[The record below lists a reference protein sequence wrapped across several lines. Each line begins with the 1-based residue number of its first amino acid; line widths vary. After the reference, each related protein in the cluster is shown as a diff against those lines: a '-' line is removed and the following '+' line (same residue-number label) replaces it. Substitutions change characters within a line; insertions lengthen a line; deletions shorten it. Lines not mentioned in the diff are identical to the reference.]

1 LFYKEIIVK
10 AGWSMYSEINIQ
22 YNNQVVAKRKG
33 VEDVMAD
40 SLRTLQ
46 LIQLIADN
54 AKRLSEDSLQTI
66 VQDNEK
72 NSPNSNM
79 IQQSIERDENSDSSQ
94 VLEPDNFEANVENKK
109 SAVIVKQNLDK
120 QKKTNKKLPK
130 AVLKKQS
137 L

>member
-1 LFYKEIIVK
+1 
-10 AGWSMYSEINIQ
+10 
-22 YNNQVVAKRKG
+22 VVAKRKG

>member
-1 LFYKEIIVK
+1 
-10 AGWSMYSEINIQ
+10 MYSEINIQ

-54 AKRLSEDSLQTI
+54 AIRLSEDSLQTI

>member
-1 LFYKEIIVK
+1 
-10 AGWSMYSEINIQ
+10 
-22 YNNQVVAKRKG
+22 VVAKRKG
-33 VEDVMAD
+33 VEDVRAD

-66 VQDNEK
+66 IQDNEK

-94 VLEPDNFEANVENKK
+94 VVEPVSSEANVENKK
-109 SAVIVKQNLDK
+109 SAFIVKQNLDK
-120 QKKTNKKLPK
+120 QKKTNKQLPK
-130 AVLKKQS
+130 LVLKKQS